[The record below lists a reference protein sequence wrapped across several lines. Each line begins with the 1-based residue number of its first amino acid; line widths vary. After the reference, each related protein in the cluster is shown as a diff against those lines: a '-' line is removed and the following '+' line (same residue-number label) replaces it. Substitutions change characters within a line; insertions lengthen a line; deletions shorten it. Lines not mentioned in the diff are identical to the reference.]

1 MFQALLYSILKVV
14 CQFET
19 KIIPTA
25 SSKKFYKRRS
35 LVVNYWY
42 KIIIIMC
49 RIREISLNVLKDIKS
64 SEGGL

>member
-1 MFQALLYSILKVV
+1 MFEALFLYSILKVV

-35 LVVNYWY
+35 LVVNYSY

-49 RIREISLNVLKDIKS
+49 RIRKISLNV
-64 SEGGL
+64 